1 MTCLG
6 NSGLSRQKLL
16 LNQLLTKQR
25 KQKAI
30 MKKIVAIVLVA
41 TTLTLAGN
49 KLQAQNKFGYISL
62 SELIT
67 SMPEYKKADSSMQ
80 DYQLA
85 LNQNFEDMKREFNE
99 KDSLLSS
106 KDTVKYT
113 RAQIEIK
120 RKQLG
125 ELYLKLQGYQQQAGQ
140 LYQQKQQD
148 LMAPIQKKAS
158 DIVQTV
164 AHENG
169 FTYVFLKDAMLVSP
183 PADDLLP
190 VVKKKL
196 NLK

>member
-1 MTCLG
+1 
-6 NSGLSRQKLL
+6 
-16 LNQLLTKQR
+16 
-25 KQKAI
+25 

-41 TTLTLAGN
+41 TALTLTGN
-49 KLQAQNKFGYISL
+49 KLQAQTKFGYISL
-62 SELIT
+62 SEMIT
-67 SMPEYKKADSSMQ
+67 GMPEYKKADSSMV
-80 DYQLA
+80 DYQSA

-125 ELYLKLQGYQQQAGQ
+125 ELYIKLQGYQQQAGQ

-148 LMAPIQKKAS
+148 LMAPIQKKAA

-164 AHENG
+164 AKENG
-169 FTYVFLKDAMLVSP
+169 YTYVFLKDALLVSP

-190 VVKKKL
+190 LVKKKL
-196 NLK
+196 GLK

>member
-1 MTCLG
+1 
-6 NSGLSRQKLL
+6 
-16 LNQLLTKQR
+16 
-25 KQKAI
+25 

-41 TTLTLAGN
+41 VTLSFVGN
-49 KLQAQNKFGYISL
+49 KLQAQTKFGYISL
-62 SELIT
+62 SEMIT

-80 DYQLA
+80 DYQSA

-106 KDTVKYT
+106 KDTAKYT

-148 LMAPIQKKAS
+148 LMAPIQRKAS

-164 AHENG
+164 AKENG
-169 FTYVFLKDAMLVSP
+169 YTYVFLKDALLVSP

-190 VVKKKL
+190 LVKKKL

>member
-1 MTCLG
+1 
-6 NSGLSRQKLL
+6 
-16 LNQLLTKQR
+16 
-25 KQKAI
+25 

-41 TTLTLAGN
+41 TTLSLAGN
-49 KLQAQNKFGYISL
+49 KLQAQSKFGYISL
-62 SELIT
+62 SEMIT
-67 SMPEYKKADSSMQ
+67 AMPEYKKADSSMQ
-80 DYQLA
+80 DYQSA

-148 LMAPIQKKAS
+148 LMAPIQRKAAE
-158 DIVQTV
+158 IVQSV
-164 AHENG
+164 AKENG
-169 FTYVFLKDAMLVSP
+169 YTYVFLKDALLVSP
-183 PADDLLP
+183 PADDILP
-190 VVKKKL
+190 LVKKKL
-196 NLK
+196 SLK

>member
-1 MTCLG
+1 
-6 NSGLSRQKLL
+6 
-16 LNQLLTKQR
+16 
-25 KQKAI
+25 

-49 KLQAQNKFGYISL
+49 KLQAQTKFGYISL
-62 SELIT
+62 SEMIT
-67 SMPEYKKADSSMQ
+67 GMPEYKKADSSMV
-80 DYQLA
+80 DYQSA

-106 KDTVKYT
+106 KDTAKYT

-148 LMAPIQKKAS
+148 LMAPIQKKAA
-158 DIVQTV
+158 DIVQTI
-164 AHENG
+164 AKENG
-169 FTYVFLKDAMLVSP
+169 YTYVFLKDALLVSP

-190 VVKKKL
+190 LVKKKL
-196 NLK
+196 GLK

>member
-1 MTCLG
+1 
-6 NSGLSRQKLL
+6 
-16 LNQLLTKQR
+16 
-25 KQKAI
+25 
-30 MKKIVAIVLVA
+30 MKKIVAILLVA
-41 TTLTLAGN
+41 TSLTLAGN
-49 KLQAQNKFGYISL
+49 KLQAQQKFGFISL

-67 SMPEYKKADSSMQ
+67 AMPEYKKADSSMQ
-80 DYQLA
+80 EYQSA

-106 KDTVKYT
+106 KDTAKYT

-190 VVKKKL
+190 LVKKKL

>member
-1 MTCLG
+1 
-6 NSGLSRQKLL
+6 
-16 LNQLLTKQR
+16 
-25 KQKAI
+25 

-41 TTLTLAGN
+41 TTLMLTGN
-49 KLQAQNKFGYISL
+49 RLQAQTNKFGFISL

-80 DYQLA
+80 DYQAA

-99 KDSLLSS
+99 KDSSLSS
-106 KDTVKYT
+106 KDTAKYT
-113 RAQIEIK
+113 RAQLEIK

-125 ELYLKLQGYQQQAGQ
+125 ELYMKLQGYQQQAGQ

-148 LMAPIQKKAS
+148 LMAPIQRKAA
-158 DIVQTV
+158 DIVSNV
-164 AHENG
+164 AKENG
-169 FTYVFLKDAMLVSP
+169 YTYVFLKDAMLVSP

-196 NLK
+196 GLK

>member
-1 MTCLG
+1 
-6 NSGLSRQKLL
+6 
-16 LNQLLTKQR
+16 
-25 KQKAI
+25 

-49 KLQAQNKFGYISL
+49 KLQAQAKFGYISL
-62 SELIT
+62 SEMIT
-67 SMPEYKKADSSMQ
+67 GMPEYKKADSSMQ
-80 DYQLA
+80 EYQSA

-106 KDTVKYT
+106 KDTAKYT
-113 RAQIEIK
+113 RAQLEIK

-158 DIVQTV
+158 DIVQTI
-164 AHENG
+164 AKENG
-169 FTYVFLKDAMLVSP
+169 YTYVFLKDALLVSP

-190 VVKKKL
+190 LVKKKL
-196 NLK
+196 ALK

>member
-1 MTCLG
+1 
-6 NSGLSRQKLL
+6 
-16 LNQLLTKQR
+16 
-25 KQKAI
+25 

-41 TTLTLAGN
+41 SAFTLAGN
-49 KLQAQNKFGYISL
+49 RLQAQTKLGFISL
-62 SELIT
+62 SDMIT
-67 SMPEYKKADSSMQ
+67 GMPEYKKADSSMQ
-80 DYQLA
+80 EYQGA
-85 LNQNFEDMKREFNE
+85 LNQNFDDMKREFSE

-113 RAQIEIK
+113 RAQLEIK

-140 LYQQKQQD
+140 LFQQKQQE

-164 AHENG
+164 AKENG
-169 FTYVFLKDAMLVSP
+169 YTYVFLKDALLVSP

-190 VVKKKL
+190 LVKKKL
-196 NLK
+196 GMK

>member
-1 MTCLG
+1 
-6 NSGLSRQKLL
+6 
-16 LNQLLTKQR
+16 
-25 KQKAI
+25 

-41 TTLTLAGN
+41 TTLALTGN
-49 KLQAQNKFGYISL
+49 KLQAQTKLGFVSL

-80 DYQLA
+80 DYQQA

-99 KDSLLSS
+99 KDSMLSS
-106 KDTVKYT
+106 KDTAKYT
-113 RAQIEIK
+113 RAQLEIK

-148 LMAPIQKKAS
+148 LMAPIQRKAA

-164 AHENG
+164 AKENG
-169 FTYVFLKDAMLVSP
+169 YTYVFLKDALIVSP

-190 VVKKKL
+190 LVKKKL
-196 NLK
+196 SLK